1 MGAQHP
7 PHHTGV
13 CLRRVHPTSHR
24 APLTLITTARVLS
37 QRQACH
43 KTFRHVRGKVVFI
56 QRAWRQ
62 RLQRILERDLDK
74 GAPYDHD
81 SFIVQHSV
89 KTIQNAFRD
98 MQFANEYY
106 AQKGQQEGVEGVEVE
121 PAR

>member
-1 MGAQHP
+1 VGTRAAGGCCDRCSLVAHS
-7 PHHTGV
+7 
-13 CLRRVHPTSHR
+13 PTHNDTR
-24 APLTLITTARVLS
+24 L
-37 QRQACH
+37 QACH
-43 KTFRHVRGKVVFI
+43 KTFRHVRRKVVFI

-74 GAPYDHD
+74 GPPYDHD

-106 AQKGQQEGVEGVEVE
+106 AQKSQQEGVEVE

>member
-1 MGAQHP
+1 
-7 PHHTGV
+7 
-13 CLRRVHPTSHR
+13 
-24 APLTLITTARVLS
+24 VLS